1 MKSNILP
8 IYFRELKSIFYSPV
22 AYLVLFAFY
31 LLSGYFFAS
40 IVTQYANYSMMMAG
54 RGGGQD
60 MKLTEYLIAP
70 FLGNVAVTFIFIL
83 PLVSMRAFS
92 EEKKSGTIE
101 TLFTLPFSDLDILL
115 GKYFSAM
122 TLLLAMLLPI
132 YLFPLIIADKAA
144 LHWPALFAG
153 DLGLFLVGGTFIAVG
168 IFSSSLTENQV
179 ISAALGFGAILIFF
193 VLGWMESSTSGFFR
207 DLLQNLAIMNHF
219 QDMSKGVIN
228 LKDLAYFILFA
239 GFSLFATL
247 RVLESQK
254 WR

>member
-31 LLSGYFFAS
+31 MLSGYFYAS
-40 IVTQYANYSMMMAG
+40 IVTGYANYSMMAAS
-54 RGGGQD
+54 RGGGD
-60 MKLTEYLIAP
+60 MKLIDYLFAP

-115 GKYFSAM
+115 GKYFSAL
-122 TLLLAMLLPI
+122 TLLGAMLLPVF
-132 YLFPLIIADKAA
+132 LFPLLLADKAS
-144 LHWPALFAG
+144 LHWPAILSG
-153 DLGLFLVGGTFIAVG
+153 DLGLYLVGATFIAVG
-168 IFSSSLTENQV
+168 ILTSAMTENQV
-179 ISAALGFGAILIFF
+179 VSAALGFGAILLLF
-193 VLGWMESSTSGFFR
+193 VLGWMESSASGFFK
-207 DLLQNLAIMNHF
+207 DLLQNLSIMSHF

-228 LKDLAYFILFA
+228 LKDVTYFALFS
-239 GFSLFATL
+239 GFCLFATL
-247 RVLESQK
+247 RILESKK